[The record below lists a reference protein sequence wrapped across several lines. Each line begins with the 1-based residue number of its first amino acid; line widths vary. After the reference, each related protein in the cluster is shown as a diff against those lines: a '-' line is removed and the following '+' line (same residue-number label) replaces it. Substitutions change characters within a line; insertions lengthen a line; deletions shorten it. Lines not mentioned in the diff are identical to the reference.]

1 MLSLKTNATA
11 GIAPGPMGENPGTAG
26 DGSNPALEHA
36 MDNTVTIVVETGG
49 EMKTRGTGFFVA
61 GTDGMTVVTA
71 DHVVDDFAGISGILR
86 HAAGDKLYIRPCGGD
101 QAGELLEVKVGA
113 RDTDNDLAV
122 VRLESPTDYSG
133 IVIAPDG
140 SATLGEGVWILG
152 TPRGLRCSV
161 MKAYVST
168 MDSPEKS
175 ELQLHVATHGG
186 ESGGAVID
194 NDGRLVGVLVSGN
207 VAYLD
212 ADGDGEPD
220 DVDGDGK
227 PDFWVDYTISYAT
240 KSEEVKELVE
250 RYQAIRENSMASES
264 AEDGFSASLF
274 NVDELPDIDDVE
286 GMEPFEIGPDN
297 PDFWRGREGL
307 ELDLNDPQVLKL
319 IEIVRGGQTPPP
331 ADNDP
336 RLIESVVDFVR
347 GLAVG
352 NAKLAVGNA
361 LADQLAGPV
370 GTNELPG
377 TGGPI
382 GGGGS
387 EAAELDVP
395 DLDVPLPG

>member
-26 DGSNPALEHA
+26 DGSIPALEHA
-36 MDNTVTIVVETGG
+36 MDNTVTIVVEKGG
-49 EMKTRGTGFFVA
+49 EVKTLGSGFFVA

-122 VRLESPTDYSG
+122 VRLESPTDYPG

-161 MKAYVST
+161 MKAHVST

-194 NDGRLVGVLVSGN
+194 NDGRLVGVLVRGPVN
-207 VAYLD
+207 
-212 ADGDGEPD
+212 EI

-297 PDFWRGREGL
+297 PDFWSGRGHI
-307 ELDLNDPQVLKL
+307 LDLNDPEVLKL
-319 IEIVRGGQTPPP
+319 IEIVTGGQTPSP

-361 LADQLAGPV
+361 LADQLAGTV

-377 TGGPI
+377 TGGPL

-387 EAAELDVP
+387 APAELDVP